1 MYPDADKGKIKEMC
15 DTCMHK
21 ESKSYKDSI
30 SEKLES
36 LISKAEAKNVSE
48 MHFMNFLSESKKNE
62 FDSLSEDKR
71 GLIVESMN
79 KDSIMSTVQAEN
91 VWESCFI
98 VERKAINFIDDM
110 PSKYADKWHSL
121 SESRKEQIIAE
132 SKFHS
137 LSTPYAINN
146 FWQTRDLRDTQ
157 MNLESLNENKTA
169 AEAAQEK
176 KEPLLNESY
185 QADLIQKMKFRLNR

>member
-1 MYPDADKGKIKEMC
+1 MKNRLNLLCNPSDIFQ
-15 DTCMHK
+15 
-21 ESKSYKDSI
+21 SI
-30 SEKLES
+30 
-36 LISKAEAKNVSE
+36 
-48 MHFMNFLSESKKNE
+48 NE
-62 FDSLSEDKR
+62 FDSLTEEKK

-91 VWESCFI
+91 VWDSCFI
-98 VERKAINFIDDM
+98 TERKAINFIDDM
-110 PSKYADKWHSL
+110 PSRYRDKWEAL

-157 MNLESLNENKTA
+157 MNLQAINESKTA